1 MAVPPAECVVSHDRP
16 RPRMTWHGM
25 PSVRRGRGDVEAR
38 RSCDGD
44 EDVRQS
50 RRLLRPPGNGMRKAS
65 SRVDRVLASQDPRSF
80 SSRGSPDSR
89 RVEGAMSASGR
100 WRCEVRECRFHLF
113 SWSPLSSDLYLH
125 VDIMSGTT
133 DTASALHTWL
143 QRVSTIV
150 YASLTNRCRVLV

>member
-38 RSCDGD
+38 RSCDED

-113 SWSPLSSDLYLH
+113 LCWFFMEPTLIRPLSPCRYH
-125 VDIMSGTT
+125 VRNYRHRLRSSHM
-133 DTASALHTWL
+133 AST
-143 QRVSTIV
+143 RINN
-150 YASLTNRCRVLV
+150 SLCKFD